1 MLLYINYMLQREWR
15 TWKLLVYCTFIPIF
29 IVRFF
34 PMSQFWAETVFC
46 VSLMFFLLTAIHGF
60 QMIYLMNRSP
70 GPSKELTEALS
81 NIYDMEME

>member
-15 TWKLLVYCTFIPIF
+15 TWKLLVYCSFIPLF
-29 IVRFF
+29 IVRFL
-34 PMSQFWAETVFC
+34 PMSQFWMETGFS

-70 GPSKELTEALS
+70 GPIKGLSEALS
-81 NIYDMEME
+81 NLYDMEME